1 MFTSEREGRSEA
13 KAEGSRRNGEPP
25 CQGET
30 AHQAGSDPRFSS
42 ALWLQL
48 VIGNF
53 NEIAH
58 VFQLRDSEKETDE
71 GLAEKE
77 SRLVDEV
84 RNTAFNC
91 TQITTVGTVE
101 AAKRLYACISIYILL
116 IDK

>member
-13 KAEGSRRNGEPP
+13 KAKGGGRNGEPP

-48 VIGNF
+48 VICNF

-84 RNTAFNC
+84 SNTITNTTSNC
-91 TQITTVGTVE
+91 TQNTTFGTVE
-101 AAKRLYACISIYILL
+101 ASLEQKGYYACISN
-116 IDK
+116 